1 MSRKVV
7 YLSNA
12 ALKGKSRGTSR
23 GECPEKRPIE
33 EEYDLSNNEISL
45 MKESFE
51 LLDTSGTGVVEKK
64 DLEEILDLMKS
75 DCLIGARML
84 QDLLKSDEP
93 ITLDVFIKHLQN
105 SKGDRKTK
113 EGVKKVFELID
124 NGEGKVTFDCL
135 KNMCKELSET
145 LTDEQIQ
152 DAIDKIAPETKS
164 ITMEQFQALLKP
176 KKTR

>member
-1 MSRKVV
+1 MSRKIV

-12 ALKGKSRGTSR
+12 ALKGKSRGNSR
-23 GECPEKRPIE
+23 GESPEKRPIE

-45 MKESFE
+45 IKESFE
-51 LLDTSGTGVVEKK
+51 LMDTKGTGVVEKK
-64 DLEEILDLMKS
+64 DLEEILDSIKT

-84 QDLLKSDEP
+84 QDLLESDEP
-93 ITLDVFIKHLQN
+93 ITLDVFIRHLQN
-105 SKGDRKTK
+105 SKGDKTTK
-113 EGVKKVFELID
+113 EGIRKIFGLID

-145 LTDEQIQ
+145 LTDEDIQ
-152 DAIDKIAPETKS
+152 DAIDKIAPESKC
-164 ITMEQFQALLKP
+164 ITIEEFQALLKP